1 MTTSKNDSIS
11 WKHNSA
17 IKHGHGWNHPHRIFH
32 GQSSIKIPV
41 FPYCPRVSQLAM
53 FDWRVCQAH
62 HPKKAASF
70 HPIFCRPFKTMP
82 LSDPAWKFLPGGVPS
97 TIINPKKH
105 GMWVKQKIMNHPL
118 LVITIFIY
126 VVWLPFPVMASS
138 FMTLFYPH
146 ENGSKKTGITTAC
159 SHGIWVCL
167 PASSPWIVCLPV
179 RTARFGLDGIKEIM
193 SKWPAK

>member
-1 MTTSKNDSIS
+1 METQLSNQTWPWLKSPTQNFPWPILHKNTSFPIL
-11 WKHNSA
+11 
-17 IKHGHGWNHPHRIFH
+17 
-32 GQSSIKIPV
+32 SSG
-41 FPYCPRVSQLAM
+41 FPASHVWLKGMSGKSSQK
-53 FDWRVCQAH
+53 D
-62 HPKKAASF
+62 KKAASLL
-70 HPIFCRPFKTMP
+70 PIFCRPFKTMP
-82 LSDPAWKFLPGGVPS
+82 FSDPAWKFLPGGVPS

-105 GMWVKQKIMNHPL
+105 GMWVKQKINHPL

-126 VVWLPFPVMASS
+126 VVWLPFPVMAGL

-146 ENGSKKTGITTAC
+146 ENFNKKTGITTAC